1 MHFSTIIIYL
11 RTSLKLT
18 QRLHRSAYT
27 LTNTLLIY
35 AYSRTL
41 TYSFV
46 HTSYTCIH
54 TKLSILTHSHDFHV
68 RVYIYLNNFIYPI
81 LTFYYGFLLPISIW
95 AFRSLIRNQGSFIS
109 FFNNGCTTLHF
120 TIHIGC
126 FWPG

>member
-1 MHFSTIIIYL
+1 MHFSTIIIHL
-11 RTSLKLT
+11 RTSSKLT
-18 QRLHRSAYT
+18 QLLHKSACT
-27 LTNTLLIY
+27 FTNTLLIY
-35 AYSRTL
+35 TYSRTL

-54 TKLSILTHSHDFHV
+54 AKLSILTHSHDFHA

-81 LTFYYGFLLPISIW
+81 LTFYSGFLLPISIW

-109 FFNNGCTTLHF
+109 FLKSGYTTLHF

-126 FWPG
+126 LWPG